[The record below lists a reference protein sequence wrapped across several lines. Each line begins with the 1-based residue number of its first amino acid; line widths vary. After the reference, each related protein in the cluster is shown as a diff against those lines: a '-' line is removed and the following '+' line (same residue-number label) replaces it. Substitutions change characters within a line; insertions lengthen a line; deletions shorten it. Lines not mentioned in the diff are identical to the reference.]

1 MYHKTFFGQ
10 VQKNKNPISITY
22 TTVLYRVLPWS
33 IRTTGFVFIYFH
45 IYPVAKLLNP
55 WKLLQQVTMK
65 VSNLPHLIALL
76 LLVPAIIT
84 SSIVGTVD
92 SLDLATTVG
101 NTGSNKNERILK
113 KPKDAKRK
121 RSRRGRKKIPVHA
134 TQRPYITRSS
144 TTRRSF

>member
-1 MYHKTFFGQ
+1 
-10 VQKNKNPISITY
+10 
-22 TTVLYRVLPWS
+22 
-33 IRTTGFVFIYFH
+33 
-45 IYPVAKLLNP
+45 
-55 WKLLQQVTMK
+55 MK

-101 NTGSNKNERILK
+101 NTGSHKNERILK

>member
-1 MYHKTFFGQ
+1 
-10 VQKNKNPISITY
+10 
-22 TTVLYRVLPWS
+22 
-33 IRTTGFVFIYFH
+33 
-45 IYPVAKLLNP
+45 
-55 WKLLQQVTMK
+55 MK